1 MTRCSVCQ
9 KPINRSKEDYASSTQ
24 IDYVK
29 AGKNGSR
36 PVKKSDTHYFHINC
50 RNKNILTKEQL
61 LDNWENGYFSDRAEY
76 EY

>member
-1 MTRCSVCQ
+1 MTRCTACN
-9 KPINRSKEDYASSTQ
+9 KPINRSKEDYASSTK

-36 PVKKSDTHYFHINC
+36 PVKKSDTHYFHIEC

-61 LDNWENGYFSDRAEY
+61 LENWENGYFSEKAEY

>member
-1 MTRCSVCQ
+1 MTRCTVCNQ
-9 KPINRSKEDYASSTQ
+9 PINRSKEDYASSTK

-36 PVKKSDTHYFHINC
+36 PTKESDTKFYHPNC
-50 RNKNILTKEQL
+50 KDKLTKEQL